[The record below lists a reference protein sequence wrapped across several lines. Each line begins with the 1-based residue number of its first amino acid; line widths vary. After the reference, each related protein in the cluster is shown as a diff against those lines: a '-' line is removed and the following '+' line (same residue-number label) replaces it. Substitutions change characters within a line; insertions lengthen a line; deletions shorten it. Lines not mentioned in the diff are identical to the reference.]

1 MVTDEQVEHALKIL
15 ADREG
20 EAAHTRAAHEYE
32 KERLKVVK
40 ARLMAS
46 SLETSVSKQEL
57 FALNHDEYTGQ
68 LECIRV
74 LAEANYH
81 ARDRRAAAAAMIDV
95 WRTENAT
102 NRTFAK
108 ASQ

>member
-40 ARLMAS
+40 A
-46 SLETSVSKQEL
+46 
-57 FALNHDEYTGQ
+57 
-68 LECIRV
+68 
-74 LAEANYH
+74 
-81 ARDRRAAAAAMIDV
+81 
-95 WRTENAT
+95 
-102 NRTFAK
+102 
-108 ASQ
+108 